1 MQKKY
6 DYIITGAG
14 CAGLSL
20 LMRILNEPAL
30 CKKQILVIDAEQKN
44 KNDRTWCF
52 WEKENGLFEYIVH
65 HTWQA
70 FNFISEDYTSTFSI
84 APYSYKMIH
93 GIEFYNHVLNFAK
106 QFSNVEFRY
115 EKITA
120 VSNNNNKAIVSTVNE
135 TYTAAYIFNSVLFN
149 QTFAGANVHTL
160 LQHFKG
166 WLIETKEDCFNA
178 EVATFMD
185 FTVSQKHGTTFMYVL
200 PVAPNKAL
208 VEYTLFTE
216 SLLQLDDYD
225 EALKNYIDKK
235 LGINDY
241 TISHEEFGIIP
252 MTNYR
257 FPLHD
262 ENIVHIGIAGGQAKG
277 SSGYAFQF
285 IQKKTAAIVQSLITK
300 NHPFVN
306 PVFANKKFSFYDSV
320 LLHVL
325 CNNKM
330 KGASIFSSIF
340 KKNSPQ
346 MVLQF
351 LDNESS
357 LVQDLQIMTSVPMG
371 VFLPAAIKE
380 ILK

>member
-1 MQKKY
+1 LQKKY

-216 SLLQLDDYD
+216 KLLQSNDYNA
-225 EALKNYIDKK
+225 ELKNHIEEK
-235 LGINDY
+235 LAINDY

-262 ENIVHIGIAGGQAKG
+262 ENIVNIGIAGGQAKG

-285 IQKKTAAIVQSLITK
+285 IQKRTAAIVQSLITK
-300 NHPFVN
+300 NHPFVK
-306 PVFANKKFSFYDSV
+306 PSIANKKFSFYDSV

-325 CNNKM
+325 CNKKM
-330 KGASIFSSIF
+330 KGSSIFSSIF

-346 MVLQF
+346 KVLQF

-371 VFLPAAIKE
+371 IFLPAAIKE